1 MKKSRYLLLI
11 FCLFATIWQACET
24 EKETIPGSVYGV
36 VADKAT
42 GEPIKSAGVE
52 LSPGGLK
59 TITGSEGQFEFTK
72 LDPGKYT
79 LFVTKTGYLDGVSS
93 TIEVKPGQQAKGDVQ
108 IEKLPPALKVVDDNR
123 QEISTLDFGSAEDD
137 VARSFSLFNDGTEL
151 LEWQITTTA
160 DWIKAV
166 SQTKGEIA
174 AGKTQSLII
183 TINRALL
190 NSGENKTTV
199 HITSNSGNKQ
209 LVVIAKNDYTTTV
222 LNTYPTTDVRSTSAT
237 FNGEIITDGSPKY
250 TERGFVYA
258 KESKPTIDNCIAQLT
273 CPLTDEKN
281 FSISVSSLIEGTT
294 YYVRAYAMQA
304 GKTVY
309 SSNEV
314 SFVATG
320 NALAKVIT
328 KPVSKIIRAE
338 GKATLLGEITDIGD
352 PAYTER
358 GFVYSTTPTPSTA
371 TGTKIQVAGNTT
383 GEYSDIVSSLL
394 VGKIYY
400 VRAYAINKVG
410 VAYGEEQVA
419 DLTPLPPTVQ
429 TNEVSAIS
437 PDAASAT
444 FNATIT
450 DTGDPIYTERGF
462 VYSKS
467 QTPTTGNATKVTV
480 SGTDE
485 GNYFKTETGLD
496 VNCMYYVRA
505 FVIYSGGTVYGEEK
519 SFTIKKLSVPT
530 VTTTSPTDIA
540 YTSATVGGNVTSDGA
555 GTVSERGVCYSTS
568 ANPTTSDNVEKSDS
582 GVGNYTVD
590 LYGLSDGTTY
600 YVRAYAINEKGT
612 SYGEELSFQTY
623 AFGKPT
629 VLTSSVS
636 DVSYV
641 SATVNCEVT
650 ADGGATITERGV
662 CYSTSANP
670 TTSDNV
676 EKSGSGVGNYTVDLY
691 GLSDGTTYYVRAYAI
706 NEKGTSYGE
715 ELSFQTYAFGKP
727 TVLTSSVSDVSY
739 VSATVNCEVTADGGA
754 TITERGVCYSTSSN
768 PTTDDLTKTSYGRTG
783 TYNVKL
789 SGLASGETYYVRAYA
804 INSEGTSYGKV
815 LSFKTK
821 VLTYE
826 AVDMGLSVKWAT
838 FNVGATAPEEYG
850 NYFAW
855 GETAPKEEY
864 TWANYKHCLG
874 SAHSLSKYN
883 SSSTFGRVDNKEFL
897 EPEDDAATVNWGG
910 SWRMPTID
918 EMKELSENCGWAIT
932 TVNGISGYKV
942 TSYETGNSIFIPGA
956 GFKSGSEL
964 ISGTVP
970 YAYLWVNKSYN
981 AAAAA
986 FTATGL
992 GLGCKSYDS
1001 VSEKHFGL
1009 SVRPVCP

>member
-52 LSPGGLK
+52 LSPSGLK

-79 LFVTKTGYLDGVSS
+79 LFVTKTGYLNGVSN

-250 TERGFVYA
+250 TVRGFVYA

-273 CPLTDEKN
+273 CPLTDEKAY
-281 FSISVSSLIEGTT
+281 SISVSSLIEGTT
-294 YYVRAYAMQA
+294 YYVRAYAVQA

-338 GKATLLGEITDIGD
+338 GKATLLGEITDVGD

-485 GNYFKTETGLD
+485 GNYSKTETGLD

-530 VTTTSPTDIA
+530 VTTTSPANIA

-555 GTVSERGVCYSTS
+555 GTVS
-568 ANPTTSDNVEKSDS
+568 
-582 GVGNYTVD
+582 
-590 LYGLSDGTTY
+590 
-600 YVRAYAINEKGT
+600 
-612 SYGEELSFQTY
+612 
-623 AFGKPT
+623 
-629 VLTSSVS
+629 
-636 DVSYV
+636 
-641 SATVNCEVT
+641 
-650 ADGGATITERGV
+650 ERGV

-727 TVLTSSVSDVSY
+727 TVTTTTPTNITYTSAVVGG
-739 VSATVNCEVTADGGA
+739 NVTADGGA
-754 TITERGVCYSTSSN
+754 TVTERGICYSSSTST
-768 PTTDDLTKTSYGRTG
+768 PTISD
-783 TYNVKL
+783 NVESSD
-789 SGLASGETYYVRAYA
+789 SGLGHFALNLTGLTPSTTYYVRAYA
-804 INSEGTSYGKV
+804 VNAEGISYGK
-815 LSFKTK
+815 SINFKTSTPPTNGK
-821 VLTYE
+821 ENGHEYVEL
-826 AVDMGLSVKWAT
+826 GLSVKWAT
-838 FNVGATAPEEYG
+838 CNLGANTPSDAGGY
-850 NYFAW
+850 YRF
-855 GETAPKEEY
+855 GELTPK
-864 TWANYKHCLG
+864 T
-874 SAHSLSKYN
+874 
-883 SSSTFGRVDNKEFL
+883 SSSGRYEGCPAYSISN
-897 EPEDDAATVNWGG
+897 DAAYNNWGG
-910 SWRMPTID
+910 RWRLPTAS
-918 EMKELSENCGWAIT
+918 EAEELANNCTWTWTSI
-932 TVNGISGYKV
+932 NGMNGYQVVGKN
-942 TSYETGNSIFIPGA
+942 GNSIFLPAA
-956 GFKSGSEL
+956 GYMYESSYKVTYYGENGFYWTSTVKNAGSTWYRLLFYKDSGVMESCNTWGNPEYG
-964 ISGTVP
+964 S
-970 YAYLWVNKSYN
+970 YA
-981 AAAAA
+981 
-986 FTATGL
+986 
-992 GLGCKSYDS
+992 
-1001 VSEKHFGL
+1001 HPI
-1009 SVRPVCP
+1009 RPVCP

>member
-1 MKKSRYLLLI
+1 MKKSFYLLLGLLLVCGI
-11 FCLFATIWQACET
+11 YQACAPE
-24 EKETIPGSVYGV
+24 ELPGSIYGTV
-36 VADKAT
+36 VDKAT

-52 LSPGGLK
+52 LSPSGLK
-59 TITGSEGQFEFTK
+59 TVTGSEGQFEFTE

-79 LFVTKTGYLDGVSS
+79 LLITKTGYIDGVSS

-123 QEISTLDFGSAEDD
+123 QEISTLDFGSAIDD
-137 VARSFSLFNDGTEL
+137 LSRSFSLFNDGPEKIEWL
-151 LEWQITTTA
+151 LTA
-160 DWIKAV
+160 NAQWIKSV
-166 SQTKGEIA
+166 SKTEGTLS
-174 AGKTQSLII
+174 AGATQPLLI
-183 TINRALL
+183 TIDRALL

-209 LVVIAKNDYTTTV
+209 LVVIAKNDYTTTI

-294 YYVRAYAMQA
+294 YYVRAYAVQA

-338 GKATLLGEITDIGD
+338 GKATLLGEITDVGD

-480 SGTDE
+480 SGTGE
-485 GNYFKTETGLD
+485 GNYSKTETSLD

-530 VTTTSPTDIA
+530 VTTTSPANIA

-568 ANPTTSDNVEKSDS
+568 ANPTTSDNVEKSGS

-590 LYGLSDGTTY
+590 LYSLSDGTTY
-600 YVRAYAINEKGT
+600 YVRAYAINEKGI
-612 SYGEELSFQTY
+612 SYGEEKSFTTLQY
-623 AFGKPT
+623 GKPT

-641 SATVNCEVT
+641 SA
-650 ADGGATITERGV
+650 I
-662 CYSTSANP
+662 
-670 TTSDNV
+670 
-676 EKSGSGVGNYTVDLY
+676 
-691 GLSDGTTYYVRAYAI
+691 
-706 NEKGTSYGE
+706 
-715 ELSFQTYAFGKP
+715 
-727 TVLTSSVSDVSY
+727 
-739 VSATVNCEVTADGGA
+739 VNCEVTADGGA

-992 GLGCKSYDS
+992 GLGCKSYNS

>member
-1 MKKSRYLLLI
+1 MKKSLYLFFGILLI
-11 FCLFATIWQACET
+11 CGIYQACAPE
-24 EKETIPGSVYGV
+24 ELPGSIYGTV
-36 VADKAT
+36 VDKAT

-52 LSPGGLK
+52 LSPSGLK
-59 TITGSEGQFEFTK
+59 TVTGSEGQFEFTE

-79 LFVTKTGYLDGVSS
+79 LLITKTGYIDGVSS
-93 TIEVKPGQQAKGDVQ
+93 TLEVKPGQQAKGDVQ

-123 QEISTLDFGSAEDD
+123 QEISTLDFGSAIDD
-137 VARSFSLFNDGTEL
+137 LSRSFSLFNDGPEKIEWL
-151 LEWQITTTA
+151 LTA
-160 DWIKAV
+160 NAQWIKSV
-166 SQTKGEIA
+166 SKTEGTLS
-174 AGKTQSLII
+174 AGATQPLLI
-183 TINRALL
+183 TIDRTLL

-281 FSISVSSLIEGTT
+281 FSISVSSLIEGTN
-294 YYVRAYAMQA
+294 YYVRAYAVQA

-338 GKATLLGEITDIGD
+338 GKATLLGEITDVGD

-371 TGTKIQVAGNTT
+371 TGTKIQVAGNTI
-383 GEYSDIVSSLL
+383 GEYSDIASSLL

-480 SGTDE
+480 SGTGE
-485 GNYFKTETGLD
+485 GNYSKTETGLD

-530 VTTTSPTDIA
+530 VTTTSPANIA

-555 GTVSERGVCYSTS
+555 GTVS
-568 ANPTTSDNVEKSDS
+568 
-582 GVGNYTVD
+582 
-590 LYGLSDGTTY
+590 
-600 YVRAYAINEKGT
+600 
-612 SYGEELSFQTY
+612 
-623 AFGKPT
+623 
-629 VLTSSVS
+629 
-636 DVSYV
+636 
-641 SATVNCEVT
+641 
-650 ADGGATITERGV
+650 ERGV

-706 NEKGTSYGE
+706 NEKGISYGE
-715 ELSFQTYAFGKP
+715 EKSFTTLQYGKP

-956 GFKSGSEL
+956 GYKSGSEL

-981 AAAAA
+981 ATAAA

-992 GLGCKSYDS
+992 CLGCKSYNS

>member
-52 LSPGGLK
+52 LSPSGLK

-383 GEYSDIVSSLL
+383 GEYSDIASSLL

-410 VAYGEEQVA
+410 IAYGEEQVA

-467 QTPTTGNATKVTV
+467 QTPTIGNATKVTV

-485 GNYFKTETGLD
+485 GNYSKTETGLD

-505 FVIYSGGTVYGEEK
+505 FVTYSGGTVYGEEK

-568 ANPTTSDNVEKSDS
+568 ANPTTSDNVEKS
-582 GVGNYTVD
+582 
-590 LYGLSDGTTY
+590 
-600 YVRAYAINEKGT
+600 
-612 SYGEELSFQTY
+612 
-623 AFGKPT
+623 
-629 VLTSSVS
+629 
-636 DVSYV
+636 
-641 SATVNCEVT
+641 
-650 ADGGATITERGV
+650 
-662 CYSTSANP
+662 
-670 TTSDNV
+670 
-676 EKSGSGVGNYTVDLY
+676 GSGVGNYTVDLY

-727 TVLTSSVSDVSY
+727 TVTTTTPTNITYTSAVVGG
-739 VSATVNCEVTADGGA
+739 NVTADGGA
-754 TITERGVCYSTSSN
+754 TVTERGICYSSSTST
-768 PTTDDLTKTSYGRTG
+768 PTISD
-783 TYNVKL
+783 NVESSD
-789 SGLASGETYYVRAYA
+789 SGLGSFMINLDGLMAGTTYYVRAYA
-804 INSEGTSYGKV
+804 VNAEGISYGK
-815 LSFKTK
+815 SINFKTNTPPTNGK
-821 VLTYE
+821 ENGHEYVEL
-826 AVDMGLSVKWAT
+826 GLSVKWAT
-838 FNVGATAPEEYG
+838 CNLGANTPSDAGGY
-850 NYFAW
+850 YRF
-855 GETAPKEEY
+855 GELTPK
-864 TWANYKHCLG
+864 T
-874 SAHSLSKYN
+874 
-883 SSSTFGRVDNKEFL
+883 SSSGRYEGCPAYSISN
-897 EPEDDAATVNWGG
+897 DAAYNNWGG
-910 SWRMPTID
+910 SWRLPTAS
-918 EMKELSENCGWAIT
+918 EAEELANNCTWTWTSI
-932 TVNGISGYKV
+932 NGMNGYQVVGKN
-942 TSYETGNSIFIPGA
+942 GNSIFLPAA
-956 GFKSGSEL
+956 GYMYES
-964 ISGTVP
+964 
-970 YAYLWVNKSYN
+970 SYN
-981 AAAAA
+981 VTYYGENGFYWTSTVKNAGSTWYRLL
-986 FTATGL
+986 FYKDSGVM
-992 GLGCKSYDS
+992 KSCNTWGNPQYGS
-1001 VSEKHFGL
+1001 YAHPI
-1009 SVRPVCP
+1009 RPVCP

>member
-1 MKKSRYLLLI
+1 MKKSVYLICTL
-11 FCLFATIWQACET
+11 CLFTTIWQACET

-52 LSPGGLK
+52 LSPSGLK

-79 LFVTKTGYLDGVSS
+79 LFVTKTGYLNGVSN

-151 LEWQITTTA
+151 LKWQITTTA
-160 DWIKAV
+160 DWIKDV

-183 TINRALL
+183 TIDRTLL

-209 LVVIAKNDYTTTV
+209 LVVIARNDYTTTV

-237 FNGEIITDGSPKY
+237 FNGEIITDGTPKY

-281 FSISVSSLIEGTT
+281 FSISVSSLIEGTN
-294 YYVRAYAMQA
+294 YYVRAYAVQA

-338 GKATLLGEITDIGD
+338 GKATLLGEITDVGD

-371 TGTKIQVAGNTT
+371 TGTKIQVAGNTI
-383 GEYSDIVSSLL
+383 GEYSDIASSLL

-480 SGTDE
+480 SGTGE
-485 GNYFKTETGLD
+485 GNYSKTETGLD

-530 VTTTSPTDIA
+530 VTTTSPANIA

-555 GTVSERGVCYSTS
+555 GTVS
-568 ANPTTSDNVEKSDS
+568 
-582 GVGNYTVD
+582 
-590 LYGLSDGTTY
+590 
-600 YVRAYAINEKGT
+600 
-612 SYGEELSFQTY
+612 
-623 AFGKPT
+623 
-629 VLTSSVS
+629 
-636 DVSYV
+636 
-641 SATVNCEVT
+641 
-650 ADGGATITERGV
+650 ERGV

-727 TVLTSSVSDVSY
+727 TVTTTTPTNITYTSAVVGG
-739 VSATVNCEVTADGGA
+739 NVTADGGA
-754 TITERGVCYSTSSN
+754 TVTERGICYSSSTST
-768 PTTDDLTKTSYGRTG
+768 PTISD
-783 TYNVKL
+783 NVESSD
-789 SGLASGETYYVRAYA
+789 SGLGSFMINLDGLMAGTTYYVRAYA
-804 INSEGTSYGKV
+804 VNAEGISYGK
-815 LSFKTK
+815 SINFKTSTPPTNGK
-821 VLTYE
+821 ENGHEYVEL
-826 AVDMGLSVKWAT
+826 GLSVKWAT
-838 FNVGATAPEEYG
+838 CNLGANTPSDAGGY
-850 NYFAW
+850 YRF
-855 GETAPKEEY
+855 GELTPK
-864 TWANYKHCLG
+864 T
-874 SAHSLSKYN
+874 
-883 SSSTFGRVDNKEFL
+883 SSSGRYEGCPAYSISN
-897 EPEDDAATVNWGG
+897 DAAYNNWGG
-910 SWRMPTID
+910 SWRLPTAS
-918 EMKELSENCGWAIT
+918 EAEELANNCTWTWTSI
-932 TVNGISGYKV
+932 NGMNGYQVVGKN
-942 TSYETGNSIFIPGA
+942 GNSIFLPAA
-956 GFKSGSEL
+956 GYMYESSYKVTYYGENGFYWTSTVKNAGSTWYRLLFYKDSGVMESCNTWGNPEYG
-964 ISGTVP
+964 S
-970 YAYLWVNKSYN
+970 YA
-981 AAAAA
+981 
-986 FTATGL
+986 
-992 GLGCKSYDS
+992 
-1001 VSEKHFGL
+1001 HPI
-1009 SVRPVCP
+1009 RPVCP

>member
-1 MKKSRYLLLI
+1 MKKSRYLFLF

-222 LNTYPTTDVRSTSAT
+222 LNTYPTTDIRSTSAT
-237 FNGEIITDGSPKY
+237 FNGEIITDGTPKY

-273 CPLTDEKN
+273 CPLTDEKAY
-281 FSISVSSLIEGTT
+281 SISVSSLIEGTT
-294 YYVRAYAMQA
+294 YYVRAYAVQA

-358 GFVYSTTPTPSTA
+358 GFVYSTTNNPSTI

-383 GEYSDIVSSLL
+383 GEYSDIASSLL

-480 SGTDE
+480 SGTGE
-485 GNYFKTETGLD
+485 GNYSKTETSLD

-530 VTTTSPTDIA
+530 VTTTSPTDVA

-568 ANPTTSDNVEKSDS
+568 ANPTTSDNVEKSGS
-582 GVGNYTVD
+582 GVGNYIVD

-600 YVRAYAINEKGT
+600 YVRAYAINEKGI
-612 SYGEELSFQTY
+612 SYGEEKSFTTLQY
-623 AFGKPT
+623 GKPT

-662 CYSTSANP
+662 CYSTN
-670 TTSDNV
+670 
-676 EKSGSGVGNYTVDLY
+676 
-691 GLSDGTTYYVRAYAI
+691 
-706 NEKGTSYGE
+706 
-715 ELSFQTYAFGKP
+715 
-727 TVLTSSVSDVSY
+727 
-739 VSATVNCEVTADGGA
+739 
-754 TITERGVCYSTSSN
+754 SN

>member
-1 MKKSRYLLLI
+1 MKKSVYLICTL
-11 FCLFATIWQACET
+11 CLFTTIWQACET

-52 LSPGGLK
+52 LSPSGLK

-79 LFVTKTGYLDGVSS
+79 LFVTKTGYLNGVSN

-151 LEWQITTTA
+151 LKWQITITA
-160 DWIKAV
+160 DWIKDV

-183 TINRALL
+183 TIDRTLL

-209 LVVIAKNDYTTTV
+209 LIVIAKNDYTTTV

-237 FNGEIITDGSPKY
+237 FNGEIITDGTPKY

-258 KESKPTIDNCIAQLT
+258 EESKPTIDNCIAQLT
-273 CPLTDEKN
+273 CPLTDEKAY
-281 FSISVSSLIEGTT
+281 SISVSSLIEGIT
-294 YYVRAYAMQA
+294 YYVRAYAVQA

-320 NALAKVIT
+320 NALAKVVT

-338 GKATLLGEITDIGD
+338 GKATLLGEITDVGD

-371 TGTKIQVAGNTT
+371 TGTKIQVAGNTI
-383 GEYSDIVSSLL
+383 GEYSDIASSLL

-485 GNYFKTETGLD
+485 GNYSKTETGLD

-530 VTTTSPTDIA
+530 VTTTSPTDVA

-555 GTVSERGVCYSTS
+555 GTVS
-568 ANPTTSDNVEKSDS
+568 
-582 GVGNYTVD
+582 
-590 LYGLSDGTTY
+590 
-600 YVRAYAINEKGT
+600 
-612 SYGEELSFQTY
+612 
-623 AFGKPT
+623 
-629 VLTSSVS
+629 
-636 DVSYV
+636 
-641 SATVNCEVT
+641 
-650 ADGGATITERGV
+650 ERGV

-715 ELSFQTYAFGKP
+715 EKSFTTLQYGKP
-727 TVLTSSVSDVSY
+727 TVTTTTPTNITYTSAVVGG
-739 VSATVNCEVTADGGA
+739 NVTADGGA
-754 TITERGVCYSTSSN
+754 TITERGICYSSSTST
-768 PTTDDLTKTSYGRTG
+768 PTISD
-783 TYNVKL
+783 NVESSD
-789 SGLASGETYYVRAYA
+789 SGLGHFALNLTGLTPSTTYYVRAYA
-804 INSEGTSYGKV
+804 VNAEGISYGK
-815 LSFKTK
+815 SINFKTNTPPTNGK
-821 VLTYE
+821 ENGHEYVEL
-826 AVDMGLSVKWAT
+826 GLSVKWAT
-838 FNVGATAPEEYG
+838 CNLGANTPSDAGGY
-850 NYFAW
+850 YRF
-855 GETAPKEEY
+855 GELTPK
-864 TWANYKHCLG
+864 T
-874 SAHSLSKYN
+874 
-883 SSSTFGRVDNKEFL
+883 SSSGRYEGCPAYSISN
-897 EPEDDAATVNWGG
+897 DAAYNNWGG
-910 SWRMPTID
+910 RWRLPTAS
-918 EMKELSENCGWAIT
+918 EAEELANNCTWTWTSI
-932 TVNGISGYKV
+932 NGMNGYQVVGKN
-942 TSYETGNSIFIPGA
+942 GNSIFIPAA
-956 GFKSGSEL
+956 GYIHESSYKVTYYGENGFYWTSTVKNAGSTWYRLLFYKDSGVMESCNTWGNPEYG
-964 ISGTVP
+964 S
-970 YAYLWVNKSYN
+970 YA
-981 AAAAA
+981 
-986 FTATGL
+986 
-992 GLGCKSYDS
+992 
-1001 VSEKHFGL
+1001 HPI
-1009 SVRPVCP
+1009 RPVCP

>member
-1 MKKSRYLLLI
+1 MKKSVYLICTL
-11 FCLFATIWQACET
+11 CLFATIWQACET

-52 LSPGGLK
+52 LSPSGLK

-79 LFVTKTGYLDGVSS
+79 LFVTKTGYLNGVSN

-151 LEWQITTTA
+151 LKWQITTTA
-160 DWIKAV
+160 DWIKDV

-183 TINRALL
+183 TIDRTLL

-237 FNGEIITDGSPKY
+237 FNGEIITDGTPKY

-258 KESKPTIDNCIAQLT
+258 EESKPTIDNCIAQLT
-273 CPLTDEKN
+273 CPLTDEKAY
-281 FSISVSSLIEGTT
+281 SISVSSLIEGTT
-294 YYVRAYAMQA
+294 YYVRAYAVQA

-338 GKATLLGEITDIGD
+338 GKATLLGEITDVGD

-371 TGTKIQVAGNTT
+371 TGTKIQVAGNTI
-383 GEYSDIVSSLL
+383 GEYSDIASSLL

-485 GNYFKTETGLD
+485 GNYSKTETGLD

-530 VTTTSPTDIA
+530 VTTTSPTDVA

-555 GTVSERGVCYSTS
+555 GTVS
-568 ANPTTSDNVEKSDS
+568 
-582 GVGNYTVD
+582 
-590 LYGLSDGTTY
+590 
-600 YVRAYAINEKGT
+600 
-612 SYGEELSFQTY
+612 
-623 AFGKPT
+623 
-629 VLTSSVS
+629 
-636 DVSYV
+636 
-641 SATVNCEVT
+641 
-650 ADGGATITERGV
+650 ERGV

-727 TVLTSSVSDVSY
+727 TVTTTTPTNITYTSAVVGG
-739 VSATVNCEVTADGGA
+739 NVTADGGA
-754 TITERGVCYSTSSN
+754 TVTERGICYSSSTST
-768 PTTDDLTKTSYGRTG
+768 PTISD
-783 TYNVKL
+783 NVESSD
-789 SGLASGETYYVRAYA
+789 SGLGHFALNLTGLTPSTTYYVRAYA
-804 INSEGTSYGKV
+804 VNAEGISYGK
-815 LSFKTK
+815 SINFKTSTPPTSGK
-821 VLTYE
+821 ENGHEYVEL
-826 AVDMGLSVKWAT
+826 GLSVKWAT
-838 FNVGATAPEEYG
+838 CNLGANTPSDAGGY
-850 NYFAW
+850 YRF
-855 GETAPKEEY
+855 GELTPK
-864 TWANYKHCLG
+864 T
-874 SAHSLSKYN
+874 
-883 SSSTFGRVDNKEFL
+883 SSSGRYEGCPAYSISN
-897 EPEDDAATVNWGG
+897 DAAYNNWGG
-910 SWRMPTID
+910 SWRLPTAS
-918 EMKELSENCGWAIT
+918 EAEELANNCTWTWTSI
-932 TVNGISGYKV
+932 NGMNGYQVVGKN
-942 TSYETGNSIFIPGA
+942 GNSIFIPAA
-956 GFKSGSEL
+956 GYMYESSYKVTYYGENGFYWTSTVKNAGSTWYRLLFYKDSGVMESCNTWGNPEYG
-964 ISGTVP
+964 S
-970 YAYLWVNKSYN
+970 YA
-981 AAAAA
+981 
-986 FTATGL
+986 
-992 GLGCKSYDS
+992 
-1001 VSEKHFGL
+1001 HPI
-1009 SVRPVCP
+1009 RPVCP

>member
-1 MKKSRYLLLI
+1 MKKSFYLLLGLLLVCGI
-11 FCLFATIWQACET
+11 YQACAPE
-24 EKETIPGSVYGV
+24 ELPGSIYGTV
-36 VADKAT
+36 VDKAT

-52 LSPGGLK
+52 LSPSGLK
-59 TITGSEGQFEFTK
+59 TVTGSEGQFEFTE

-79 LFVTKTGYLDGVSS
+79 LLITKTGYIDGVSS

-123 QEISTLDFGSAEDD
+123 QEISTLDFGSAIDD
-137 VARSFSLFNDGTEL
+137 LSRSFSLFNDGPEKIEWL
-151 LEWQITTTA
+151 LTA
-160 DWIKAV
+160 NAQWIKSV
-166 SQTKGEIA
+166 SKTEGTLS
-174 AGKTQSLII
+174 AGATQSLLI
-183 TINRALL
+183 TIDRALL

-294 YYVRAYAMQA
+294 YYVRAYAVQA
-304 GKTVY
+304 GKTAY

-338 GKATLLGEITDIGD
+338 GKATLLGEITDVGD

-383 GEYSDIVSSLL
+383 GEFSDIVSSLL

-485 GNYFKTETGLD
+485 GNYSKTETGLD

-505 FVIYSGGTVYGEEK
+505 FVTYSGGTVYGEEK
-519 SFTIKKLSVPT
+519 SFTIKKLSLPT

-540 YTSATVGGNVTSDGA
+540 YTWATVGGNVTNDGA
-555 GTVSERGVCYSTS
+555 GTVS
-568 ANPTTSDNVEKSDS
+568 
-582 GVGNYTVD
+582 
-590 LYGLSDGTTY
+590 
-600 YVRAYAINEKGT
+600 
-612 SYGEELSFQTY
+612 
-623 AFGKPT
+623 
-629 VLTSSVS
+629 
-636 DVSYV
+636 
-641 SATVNCEVT
+641 
-650 ADGGATITERGV
+650 ERGV

-706 NEKGTSYGE
+706 NEKGISYGE
-715 ELSFQTYAFGKP
+715 EKSFTTLQYGKP

-826 AVDMGLSVKWAT
+826 AVEMGLSVKWAT

-874 SAHSLSKYN
+874 SAYSLSKYN
-883 SSSTFGRVDNKEFL
+883 SSSSYGKVDNKDIP

-910 SWRMPTID
+910 KWRMPTKE
-918 EMKELSENCGWAIT
+918 EMLELVNNCGWSVV
-932 TVNGISGYKV
+932 TVNGVKCYKA
-942 TSYETGNSIFIPGA
+942 TSYETGNSILLPCA
-956 GFKSGSEL
+956 GWIMNGEL
-964 ISGTVP
+964 DGDGYYVELWSSTSLDCQAHILHIIGVSNVTAYT
-970 YAYLWVNKSYN
+970 YAEKRG
-981 AAAAA
+981 
-986 FTATGL
+986 GL
-992 GLGCKSYDS
+992 TI
-1001 VSEKHFGL
+1001 
-1009 SVRPVCP
+1009 RPVCP

>member
-1 MKKSRYLLLI
+1 MKKSLYLLLGLLLVCSI
-11 FCLFATIWQACET
+11 YQACAPE
-24 EKETIPGSVYGV
+24 ELPGSIYGTV
-36 VADKAT
+36 VDKAT

-52 LSPGGLK
+52 LSPSGLK
-59 TITGSEGQFEFTK
+59 TVTGSEGQFEFTE

-79 LFVTKTGYLDGVSS
+79 LLITKTGYIDGVSS
-93 TIEVKPGQQAKGDVQ
+93 TLEVKPGQQAKGDVQ

-123 QEISTLDFGSAEDD
+123 QEISTLDFGSAIDD
-137 VARSFSLFNDGTEL
+137 LSRSFSLFNDGPEKIEWL
-151 LEWQITTTA
+151 LTA
-160 DWIKAV
+160 NAQWIKSV
-166 SQTKGEIA
+166 SKTEGTLS
-174 AGKTQSLII
+174 AGATQPLLI
-183 TINRALL
+183 TIDRTLL

-237 FNGEIITDGSPKY
+237 FNGEIITDGTPKY

-258 KESKPTIDNCIAQLT
+258 EESKPTIDNCIAQLT
-273 CPLTDEKN
+273 CPLTDEKAY
-281 FSISVSSLIEGTT
+281 SISVSSLIEGTT
-294 YYVRAYAMQA
+294 YYVRAYAVQA

-320 NALAKVIT
+320 NALARVIT

-358 GFVYSTTPTPSTA
+358 GFVYSTTPTPSIA
-371 TGTKIQVAGNTT
+371 TGTKIQVAGNTI
-383 GEYSDIVSSLL
+383 GEYSDIASSLL

-485 GNYFKTETGLD
+485 GNYSKTETGLD

-505 FVIYSGGTVYGEEK
+505 FVTYSGGTVYGEEK
-519 SFTIKKLSVPT
+519 SFTIKKLSLPT

-540 YTSATVGGNVTSDGA
+540 YTWATVGGNVTNDGA
-555 GTVSERGVCYSTS
+555 GTVS
-568 ANPTTSDNVEKSDS
+568 
-582 GVGNYTVD
+582 
-590 LYGLSDGTTY
+590 
-600 YVRAYAINEKGT
+600 
-612 SYGEELSFQTY
+612 
-623 AFGKPT
+623 
-629 VLTSSVS
+629 
-636 DVSYV
+636 
-641 SATVNCEVT
+641 
-650 ADGGATITERGV
+650 ERGV

-691 GLSDGTTYYVRAYAI
+691 SLSDGTTYYVRAYAI
-706 NEKGTSYGE
+706 NEKGISYGE
-715 ELSFQTYAFGKP
+715 EKSFTTLQYGKP

-821 VLTYE
+821 VLTYV
-826 AVDMGLSVKWAT
+826 AVDMGLRVKWAT
-838 FNVGATAPEEYG
+838 FNV
-850 NYFAW
+850 
-855 GETAPKEEY
+855 
-864 TWANYKHCLG
+864 
-874 SAHSLSKYN
+874 
-883 SSSTFGRVDNKEFL
+883 
-897 EPEDDAATVNWGG
+897 
-910 SWRMPTID
+910 
-918 EMKELSENCGWAIT
+918 
-932 TVNGISGYKV
+932 
-942 TSYETGNSIFIPGA
+942 
-956 GFKSGSEL
+956 
-964 ISGTVP
+964 
-970 YAYLWVNKSYN
+970 
-981 AAAAA
+981 
-986 FTATGL
+986 
-992 GLGCKSYDS
+992 
-1001 VSEKHFGL
+1001 
-1009 SVRPVCP
+1009 

>member
-1 MKKSRYLLLI
+1 MKKSVYLICTL
-11 FCLFATIWQACET
+11 CLFTTIWQACET

-52 LSPGGLK
+52 LSPSGLK

-79 LFVTKTGYLDGVSS
+79 LFVTKTGYLNGVSN

-151 LEWQITTTA
+151 LKWQITITA
-160 DWIKAV
+160 DWIKDV

-183 TINRALL
+183 TIDRTLL

-209 LVVIAKNDYTTTV
+209 LIVIAKNDYTTTV

-237 FNGEIITDGSPKY
+237 FNGEIITDGTPKY

-258 KESKPTIDNCIAQLT
+258 EESKPTIDNCIAQLT
-273 CPLTDEKN
+273 CPLTDEKAY
-281 FSISVSSLIEGTT
+281 SISVSSLIEGIT
-294 YYVRAYAMQA
+294 YYVRAYAVQA

-320 NALAKVIT
+320 NALAKVVT

-338 GKATLLGEITDIGD
+338 GKATLLGEITDVGD

-371 TGTKIQVAGNTT
+371 TGTKIQVAGNTI
-383 GEYSDIVSSLL
+383 GEYSDIASSLL

-485 GNYFKTETGLD
+485 GNYSKTETGLD

-530 VTTTSPTDIA
+530 VTTTSPTDVA

-555 GTVSERGVCYSTS
+555 GTVS
-568 ANPTTSDNVEKSDS
+568 
-582 GVGNYTVD
+582 
-590 LYGLSDGTTY
+590 
-600 YVRAYAINEKGT
+600 
-612 SYGEELSFQTY
+612 
-623 AFGKPT
+623 
-629 VLTSSVS
+629 
-636 DVSYV
+636 
-641 SATVNCEVT
+641 
-650 ADGGATITERGV
+650 ERGV

-706 NEKGTSYGE
+706 NEKGISYGE
-715 ELSFQTYAFGKP
+715 EKSFTTLQYGKP

-739 VSATVNCEVTADGGA
+739 VSAIVNCEVTADGGA

-850 NYFAW
+850 DYFAW

-864 TWANYKHCLG
+864 TWANYKYCYG
-874 SAHSLSKYN
+874 SYN
-883 SSSTFGRVDNKEFL
+883 SITKYCSSSKFGKVDNKKIL

-910 SWRMPTID
+910 NWRMPTKE
-918 EMKELSENCGWAIT
+918 EMLELGNNCGWSIT
-932 TVNGISGYKV
+932 TLNGITCYKA
-942 TSYETGNSIFIPGA
+942 TSYKTGNSIILPCA
-956 GFKSGSEL
+956 GWIMNGKVEGDGYYLRLWSSTIADSSQANILHSTGGNVTAYS
-964 ISGTVP
+964 
-970 YAYLWVNKSYN
+970 YAEKRG
-981 AAAAA
+981 
-986 FTATGL
+986 GL
-992 GLGCKSYDS
+992 P
-1001 VSEKHFGL
+1001 
-1009 SVRPVCP
+1009 VRPVCP

>member
-1 MKKSRYLLLI
+1 MKKSVYLICTL
-11 FCLFATIWQACET
+11 CLFTTIWQACET

-52 LSPGGLK
+52 LSPSGLK

-79 LFVTKTGYLDGVSS
+79 LFVTKTGYLNGVSN

-151 LEWQITTTA
+151 LKWQITITA
-160 DWIKAV
+160 DWIKDV

-183 TINRALL
+183 TIDRTLL

-209 LVVIAKNDYTTTV
+209 LIVIAKNDYTTTV

-237 FNGEIITDGSPKY
+237 FNGEIITDGTPKY

-273 CPLTDEKN
+273 CPLTDEKAY
-281 FSISVSSLIEGTT
+281 SIPVSNLIEGTN
-294 YYVRAYAMQA
+294 YYVRAYAVQA

-338 GKATLLGEITDIGD
+338 GKATLLGEITDVGD

-371 TGTKIQVAGNTT
+371 TGTKIQVAGNTI
-383 GEYSDIVSSLL
+383 GEYSDIASSLL

-480 SGTDE
+480 SGTGE
-485 GNYFKTETGLD
+485 GNYSKTETGLD

-530 VTTTSPTDIA
+530 VTTTSPTDVA

-568 ANPTTSDNVEKSDS
+568 ANPTTSDNVEKSGS

-600 YVRAYAINEKGT
+600 YVRAYAINEKGI
-612 SYGEELSFQTY
+612 SYGEEKSFTTLQY
-623 AFGKPT
+623 GKPT

-727 TVLTSSVSDVSY
+727 TVTTTTPTNITYTSAVVGG
-739 VSATVNCEVTADGGA
+739 NVTADGGA
-754 TITERGVCYSTSSN
+754 TVTERGICYSSSTST
-768 PTTDDLTKTSYGRTG
+768 PTISD
-783 TYNVKL
+783 NVESSD
-789 SGLASGETYYVRAYA
+789 SGLGHFALNLTGLTPSTTYYVRAYA
-804 INSEGTSYGKV
+804 VNAEGISYGK
-815 LSFKTK
+815 SINFKTSTPPTNGK
-821 VLTYE
+821 ENGHEYVEL
-826 AVDMGLSVKWAT
+826 GLSVKWAT
-838 FNVGATAPEEYG
+838 CNLGANTPSDAGGY
-850 NYFAW
+850 YRF
-855 GETAPKEEY
+855 GELTPK
-864 TWANYKHCLG
+864 T
-874 SAHSLSKYN
+874 
-883 SSSTFGRVDNKEFL
+883 SSSGRYEGCPAYSISN
-897 EPEDDAATVNWGG
+897 DAAYNNWGG
-910 SWRMPTID
+910 RWRLPTAS
-918 EMKELSENCGWAIT
+918 EAEELANNCTWTWTSI
-932 TVNGISGYKV
+932 NGMNGYQVVGKN
-942 TSYETGNSIFIPGA
+942 GNSIFIPAA
-956 GFKSGSEL
+956 GYMYES
-964 ISGTVP
+964 
-970 YAYLWVNKSYN
+970 SYN
-981 AAAAA
+981 VTYYGENGFYWTSTVKNAGSTWYRLL
-986 FTATGL
+986 FYKDSGVMESCNTWGNPEY
-992 GLGCKSYDS
+992 GSYA
-1001 VSEKHFGL
+1001 HPI
-1009 SVRPVCP
+1009 RPVCP

>member
-1 MKKSRYLLLI
+1 MKKSVYLICTL
-11 FCLFATIWQACET
+11 CLFAIIWQACET

-52 LSPGGLK
+52 LSPSGLK

-79 LFVTKTGYLDGVSS
+79 LFVTKTGYLNGVSN

-151 LEWQITTTA
+151 LKWQITTTA

-183 TINRALL
+183 TIDRTLL

-273 CPLTDEKN
+273 CPLTDEKAY
-281 FSISVSSLIEGTT
+281 SISVSSLIEGTT
-294 YYVRAYAMQA
+294 YYVRAYAVQA

-338 GKATLLGEITDIGD
+338 GKATLLGEITDVGD

-371 TGTKIQVAGNTT
+371 TGTKIQVAGNTI
-383 GEYSDIVSSLL
+383 GEYSDIASSLL

-480 SGTDE
+480 SGTGE
-485 GNYFKTETGLD
+485 GNYSKTETGLD

-530 VTTTSPTDIA
+530 VTTTSPANIA

-555 GTVSERGVCYSTS
+555 GTVS
-568 ANPTTSDNVEKSDS
+568 
-582 GVGNYTVD
+582 
-590 LYGLSDGTTY
+590 
-600 YVRAYAINEKGT
+600 
-612 SYGEELSFQTY
+612 
-623 AFGKPT
+623 
-629 VLTSSVS
+629 
-636 DVSYV
+636 
-641 SATVNCEVT
+641 
-650 ADGGATITERGV
+650 ERGV

-727 TVLTSSVSDVSY
+727 TVTTTTPTNITYTSAVVGG
-739 VSATVNCEVTADGGA
+739 NVTADGGA
-754 TITERGVCYSTSSN
+754 TVTERGICYSSSTST
-768 PTTDDLTKTSYGRTG
+768 PTISD
-783 TYNVKL
+783 NVESSD
-789 SGLASGETYYVRAYA
+789 SGLGSFMINLEGLMAGTTYYVRAYA
-804 INSEGTSYGKV
+804 VNAEGISYGK
-815 LSFKTK
+815 SINFKTSTPPTNGK
-821 VLTYE
+821 ENGHEYVEL
-826 AVDMGLSVKWAT
+826 GLSVKWAT
-838 FNVGATAPEEYG
+838 CNLGANTPSDAGGY
-850 NYFAW
+850 YRF
-855 GETAPKEEY
+855 GELTPK
-864 TWANYKHCLG
+864 T
-874 SAHSLSKYN
+874 
-883 SSSTFGRVDNKEFL
+883 SSSGRYEGCPAYSISN
-897 EPEDDAATVNWGG
+897 DAAYNNWGG
-910 SWRMPTID
+910 SWRLPTAS
-918 EMKELSENCGWAIT
+918 EAEELANNCTWTWTSI
-932 TVNGISGYKV
+932 NGMNGYQVVGKN
-942 TSYETGNSIFIPGA
+942 GNSIFLPAA
-956 GFKSGSEL
+956 GYMYESSYKVTYYGENGFYWTSTVKSAGSTWYRL
-964 ISGTVP
+964 LFYKDSGVMESCNTWGNP
-970 YAYLWVNKSYN
+970 EYGSYA
-981 AAAAA
+981 
-986 FTATGL
+986 
-992 GLGCKSYDS
+992 
-1001 VSEKHFGL
+1001 HPI
-1009 SVRPVCP
+1009 RPVCP

>member
-1 MKKSRYLLLI
+1 MKKSLYLLLGLLLVCGI
-11 FCLFATIWQACET
+11 YQACAPE
-24 EKETIPGSVYGV
+24 ELPGSIYGTV
-36 VADKAT
+36 VDKAT

-52 LSPGGLK
+52 LSPVGLK
-59 TITGSEGQFEFTK
+59 TVTGSEGQFEFTE

-79 LFVTKTGYLDGVSS
+79 LLITKTGYMDGVSH

-123 QEISTLDFGSAEDD
+123 QEINTLDFGSSIDD
-137 VARSFSLFNDGTEL
+137 VSRSFSLFNDGSEKIEWLITANAKWIISVSKTEGTL
-151 LEWQITTTA
+151 
-160 DWIKAV
+160 
-166 SQTKGEIA
+166 S
-174 AGKTQSLII
+174 AGATQSLII
-183 TINRALL
+183 TIDRAKLS
-190 NSGENKTTV
+190 SGENKTTV

-209 LVVIAKNDYTTTV
+209 LVVVAKNDYTTTV
-222 LNTYPTTDVRSTSAT
+222 LNTYPVTDIRSSSAT
-237 FNGEIITDGSPKY
+237 FNGEIITDGTPKY

-273 CPLTDEKN
+273 CPLTNEKAY
-281 FSISVSSLIEGTT
+281 SIPVSGLTEGTN
-294 YYVRAYAMQA
+294 YYVRAYAVQA
-304 GKTVY
+304 GKAVY

-320 NALAKVIT
+320 NALAKVVT

-338 GKATLLGEITDIGD
+338 GKATLLGEITNIGD

-371 TGTKIQVAGNTT
+371 TGTKIQVAGNTI

-467 QTPTTGNATKVTV
+467 KTPTTGNATKVTV
-480 SGTDE
+480 SGTGE
-485 GNYFKTETGLD
+485 GNYSKAETGLD

-519 SFTIKKLSVPT
+519 SFTIKKLSAPT
-530 VTTTSPTDIA
+530 VTTTSPANIA

-555 GTVSERGVCYSTS
+555 GTVSERGVCYSTNT
-568 ANPTTSDNVEKSDS
+568 NPTTSDYVKKSGS
-582 GVGNYTVD
+582 GVGNYAVD

-600 YVRAYAINEKGT
+600 YVRAYAVNEKGI
-612 SYGEELSFQTY
+612 SYGEEKSFTTLQY
-623 AFGKPT
+623 EKP
-629 VLTSSVS
+629 SVITNIATNI
-636 DVSYV
+636 DYT
-641 SATVNCEVT
+641 SATVGGNVT
-650 ADGGATITERGV
+650 ADGGSTVTERGV
-662 CYSTSANP
+662 CYSTSTSNP
-670 TTSDNV
+670 TILDNI
-676 EKSGSGVGNYTVDLY
+676 KSSGRGIGSFTVNLT
-691 GLSDGTTYYVRAYAI
+691 GLSSGATYYVRAYATNAEGI
-706 NEKGTSYGE
+706 SYGE
-715 ELSFQTYAFGKP
+715 IIQFT
-727 TVLTSSVSDVSY
+727 
-739 VSATVNCEVTADGGA
+739 
-754 TITERGVCYSTSSN
+754 
-768 PTTDDLTKTSYGRTG
+768 
-783 TYNVKL
+783 
-789 SGLASGETYYVRAYA
+789 
-804 INSEGTSYGKV
+804 
-815 LSFKTK
+815 TK

-838 FNVGATAPEEYG
+838 FNVGATKPEEYG
-850 NYFAW
+850 EYFAW
-855 GETAPKEEY
+855 GETSPKEEY

-874 SAHSLSKYN
+874 SVYSLSKYN

-897 EPEDDAATVNWGG
+897 EPEDDAATINWGG

-956 GFKSGSEL
+956 GYKDGSQL
-964 ISGTVP
+964 QSGTAYSP
-970 YAYLWVNKSYN
+970 YTYIWANKSN
-981 AAAAA
+981 DTRAAA

-992 GLGCKSYDS
+992 CLGCKSWNS
-1001 VSEKHFGL
+1001 VPEKCLGL